1 MTKNPDRTGF
11 EEHIQKIITKQTP
24 PPEKPKSLD
33 DGRLDAYM
41 RKIGVIK

>member
-1 MTKNPDRTGF
+1 MTKKIDYGTF
-11 EEHIQKIITKQTP
+11 EEFIQKITNPSTP